1 MYIHNIY
8 IYIYILNTLLFLAQF
23 ENTKTKNYKARIKH
37 EVWKG
42 CDTLQ
47 KSAEADASI
56 FLGVNLSSKGRRDVG
71 LTKYNV

>member
-1 MYIHNIY
+1 MYIHN
-8 IYIYILNTLLFLAQF
+8 IYILNTLLFLAQI
-23 ENTKTKNYKARIKH
+23 EKTKKNYKARIKN